1 MASRL
6 SPELEEELVIVT
18 EAGLYQSREAFL
30 TDAVNTF
37 LAARPDLKEEI
48 ACRLYE
54 KGIFSIGRATEWAG
68 LSIEA
73 FKESLYRR
81 GIPRS
86 SSNLEETEAM
96 ARRSLEVARRTA
108 L

>member
-6 SPELEEELVIVT
+6 SPEL
-18 EAGLYQSREAFL
+18 
-30 TDAVNTF
+30 
-37 LAARPDLKEEI
+37 ARPNLKEEV
-48 ACRLYE
+48 ACSLYE
-54 KGIFSIGRATEWAG
+54 KGIFSLGRATEWAG

-86 SSNLEETEAM
+86 SSNLEEVEAM
-96 ARRSLEVARRTA
+96 ARRSLEVSQRMSAKSDVTA
-108 L
+108 LRPGMNARAKNSAG